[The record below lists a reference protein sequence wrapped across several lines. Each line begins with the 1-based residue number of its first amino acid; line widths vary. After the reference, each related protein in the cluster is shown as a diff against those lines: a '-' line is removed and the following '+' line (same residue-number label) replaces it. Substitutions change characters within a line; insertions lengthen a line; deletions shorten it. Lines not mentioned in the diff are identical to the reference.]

1 MRYLVTFVTFDF
13 HHPTFADSSPKET
26 GRTAHD
32 AFLRGAGKVPDAGGE
47 AVEVDGC
54 CVGHLADMT
63 LEQTITGVRIHL
75 EIAPTSETMK
85 KMGEYAKIMSVMA
98 DKNC

>member
-1 MRYLVTFVTFDF
+1 MNILEL
-13 HHPTFADSSPKET
+13 DSLQT
-26 GRTAHD
+26 M
-32 AFLRGAGKVPDAGGE
+32 LGK

-54 CVGHLADMT
+54 CVGHLADMV
-63 LEQTITGVRIHL
+63 LEQTINGVKIHL

-85 KMGEYAKIMSVMA
+85 KIEEYSKIMCVMP

>member
-1 MRYLVTFVTFDF
+1 MNILEL
-13 HHPTFADSSPKET
+13 DSLQT
-26 GRTAHD
+26 M
-32 AFLRGAGKVPDAGGE
+32 LGK

-54 CVGHLADMT
+54 CVGHLADMV
-63 LEQTITGVRIHL
+63 LEQNINGVRIHL

-85 KMGEYAKIMSVMA
+85 KMEEYSKIMSVIA

>member
-1 MRYLVTFVTFDF
+1 MNILEL
-13 HHPTFADSSPKET
+13 DSLQT
-26 GRTAHD
+26 M
-32 AFLRGAGKVPDAGGE
+32 LGK
-47 AVEVDGC
+47 AVEIDGC

-63 LEQTITGVRIHL
+63 LEQTMDGVKIHL

-85 KMGEYAKIMSVMA
+85 KMDEYSKIMCVMA

>member
-1 MRYLVTFVTFDF
+1 MNILEL
-13 HHPTFADSSPKET
+13 DSLQT
-26 GRTAHD
+26 M
-32 AFLRGAGKVPDAGGE
+32 LGK

-63 LEQTITGVRIHL
+63 LEQTMNGVKIHL

-85 KMGEYAKIMSVMA
+85 KMGEYAKIMSVM
-98 DKNC
+98 DEKNC

>member
-1 MRYLVTFVTFDF
+1 MNIMEL
-13 HHPTFADSSPKET
+13 DSLNT
-26 GRTAHD
+26 M
-32 AFLRGAGKVPDAGGE
+32 LGK

-63 LEQTITGVRIHL
+63 LEQTITGVKIHL
-75 EIAPTSETMK
+75 EIAPTSETIR
-85 KMGEYAKIMSVMA
+85 KMEEYAKIMGVMA

>member
-1 MRYLVTFVTFDF
+1 MNILEL
-13 HHPTFADSSPKET
+13 DSLNT
-26 GRTAHD
+26 M
-32 AFLRGAGKVPDAGGE
+32 LGK

-63 LEQTITGVRIHL
+63 LEQTLTGVKIHL
-75 EIAPTSETMK
+75 EIAPSPETMK
-85 KMGEYAKIMSVMA
+85 KMDEYSKIMSVMD